1 MKTDLGMDDQNEDP
15 NRWFVKLQ
23 LGIDQLRLL
32 HRAVCLYSEVWE
44 EIHKRAGHN
53 VESPALVLEA
63 QYLENLKTFLYATL
77 LEHTYHRGEHPGE
90 DPS

>member
-1 MKTDLGMDDQNEDP
+1 MKTDLGMNDHGEDP
-15 NRWFVKLQ
+15 NHWFVKIQ

-53 VESPALVLEA
+53 TDSPRLVLEA

-77 LEHTYHRGEHPGE
+77 LEHTYHTGEPPGE
-90 DPS
+90 DSS